1 MAAGVARASSQAM
14 DVHRRDR
21 RGRAALRCGTPAR
34 GLRRRQA
41 ARPGGDRPHRAA
53 QCAIGG
59 VVFGTVFWWRGLEHA
74 MLAHFSADLVLHVVA
89 PLALAA
95 LA

>member
-1 MAAGVARASSQAM
+1 MRWG
-14 DVHRRDR
+14 DFRRSENVDDR
-21 RGRAALRCGTPAR
+21 RSEGPSLGSSGFRVGRG
-34 GLRRRQA
+34 GL
-41 ARPGGDRPHRAA
+41 G
-53 QCAIGG
+53 IGA
-59 VVFGTVFWWRGLEHA
+59 VFVILLVSWVFGTVFWWRGLEHA